1 MVEGRAYLSFIVRIW
16 PGFMLYKQCFLCKLE
31 AAVVFE
37 SAKQVI
43 ICGNSFMVLCFYLM
57 EFFLTLVLFFLVLVL
72 TCRWTCS

>member
-1 MVEGRAYLSFIVRIW
+1 MAKGRAYLSFIVRIW
-16 PGFMLYKQCFLCKLE
+16 PGLTFYKQCFLCKLE

-57 EFFLTLVLFFLVLVL
+57 EFFLTLVSFSL
-72 TCRWTCS
+72 S